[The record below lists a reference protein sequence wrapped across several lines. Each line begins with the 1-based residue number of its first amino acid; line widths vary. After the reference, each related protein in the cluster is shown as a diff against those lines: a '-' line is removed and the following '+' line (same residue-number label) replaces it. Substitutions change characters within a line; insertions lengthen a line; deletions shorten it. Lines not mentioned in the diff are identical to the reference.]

1 MKRIL
6 CIIISICLLMPSI
19 GVFSAFAADSD
30 ELSALQEFNNSYN
43 DMVSSSGFTISGS
56 IDKFYNNGSSS
67 EEDENDSTNRLIVK
81 SKNEIDSLDSVNH
94 ICGYNDLH
102 ILQFDD
108 GESFSEAYK
117 YYSELDY
124 VDYVQEDKFCE
135 EYSIVSES
143 VVQKPMAVQSA
154 KFGYTSAMSSLGS
167 ASSLPTITV
176 AVVDSGIENDHD
188 LLSGRIQTTGFNSVG
203 GDSCYDDR
211 GHGTQVAGIIASNTL
226 TNVKI
231 RPYKVLDDSGRGTD
245 TQVYLGIQAAI
256 EDGVDIINLSLS
268 RQGESE
274 ILHEGVRNAY
284 NAGIVVVAAA
294 GNDGYDISNNT
305 YSPASFEEAITV
317 MACDDTRRICSFSN
331 HGTSCDVAAPGENIL
346 SSYLGNTYK
355 SSSGT
360 SMAAPFI
367 VAAVTYQLSKNSSLS
382 PDSVKAKLIQS
393 SQPCYGGVSGK
404 CVYPGTPV
412 TYAEQT
418 VKPVFNKSST
428 SFMGSVSLEI
438 SCSVASAKILYRT
451 DKMAKNTYLEY
462 KAPLTFTES
471 VTVSAY
477 CVETGKLI
485 GSPAS
490 VTLTI
495 INVDASYFTIDETG
509 TILSYN
515 GEDAVVTVPA
525 TYNDINITAVADDAF
540 RNNAIVTSVNLN
552 SSVTKIGN
560 NTFNGCVNLES
571 ITASG
576 VKEIG
581 DSAFSGCSSLKTVSA
596 NAVTQIGTESFNGC
610 SSLTSISFPKLI
622 EVPDYSFENAS
633 SLKTATISS
642 ATIIGTRAFAGS
654 GLVSVI
660 SGKATTIGEGAFAD
674 CANLFSATITNA
686 EVIGDS
692 AFENCSSL
700 KTVASEK
707 LTDLG
712 DRAYSGATALHSAT
726 FNSLNTVGAEAFY
739 GTAITSVSFG
749 NLTELG
755 ADAFV
760 NCTALEEVCL
770 DSLTSVNL
778 SDFEGCSNIK
788 KFSFNSAEQIDT
800 SNLLLGELTPYVTDF
815 CANNITL
822 IPNNFFRSCKNL
834 SNVELS
840 SVTSVGEYAFYDT
853 AIPSADFSVLETAGI
868 YAFSKIPT
876 LETVNLPKLKSFDST
891 TFSGSSK
898 IKTIVFES
906 LESRYDGLPGLQY
919 SLESYTDMTLTDIK
933 SGQFSGCANLKS
945 VSLPAAVTVGKN
957 AFNGTALT
965 RIELPMLET
974 AADNAFSG
982 CSSLT
987 TVVLKNLKVLNVEA
1001 FSGIESNIT
1010 YINVDGATAFDSTDN
1025 MKKFTSLKTFYGNSL
1040 KSIPSECFMNL
1051 PKLYY
1056 VYIDSAENLG
1066 ASAFYNCSDLY
1077 TCSVSNVRRIE
1088 SNVFYGCTNFISI
1101 TADKATDINFS
1112 AFENSA
1118 VQSIS
1123 FDALT
1128 EFPTTEN
1135 GSIAFPNSEK
1145 LRTVSLNSLKEVPAN
1160 FLAGCPL
1167 LTIVHF
1173 DKATVV
1179 GDRAFYNT
1187 SLNTY
1192 YLSSVVEI
1200 GNEAFFGTRI
1210 TKVNFPNVTAVGDG
1224 AFAECAVNS
1233 EVSLPLVEA
1242 LPASA
1247 FKNNVYLTKIDMPV
1261 LTSVGD
1267 YCFYNCDKISYPTL
1281 ESITDIGD
1289 YAFADCDNLRSV
1301 TITKI
1306 NSLGEYA
1313 FANCGNL
1320 ATVVL
1325 PVRFTEIPKGCFKNC
1340 SYLSA
1345 SNSRCDYKHVK
1356 KINEEAF
1363 AGCKRITA
1371 DAFEFDILEYIGK
1384 NALNASGL
1392 SETGKFEMKGL
1403 KTAEVGAFNG
1413 LSFDF
1418 LYLENVVELY
1428 SLPVADCVLIGSGIK
1443 SFSADQKN
1451 SVVIGHS
1458 GSVVENYCDSNDIS
1472 FVALGEKESVITDVA
1487 GYYNSADAL
1496 MFESFGFNLTY
1507 KWYGCNNENRT
1518 DAVVLEGLDENVE
1531 DPIEFLYDE
1540 GRAADYKYY
1549 YCEATSTDNGNE
1561 VKIRSSLCHNL
1572 FNVIRTVD
1580 EDVTNV
1586 DYMECYIYTYS
1597 PNNVGTIENA
1607 LIVDGDIELTPYSTT
1622 AGPECYGT
1630 GTTLD
1635 IYHDGVVADSYT
1647 LVVYSDVNADG
1658 VVDVLDVR
1666 AIERVSSGKRQFL
1679 DLFKTAADTNQNGSI
1694 DSLDYQQAVNQ
1705 ALSW

>member
-1 MKRIL
+1 MKRLL
-6 CIIISICLLMPSI
+6 CLIISICLLMPSA
-19 GVFSAFAADSD
+19 GVFSAFAVGSD
-30 ELSALQEFNNSYN
+30 DLSALEKFNNSYN
-43 DMVSSSGFTISGS
+43 DMVSSSDFAISGS
-56 IDKFYNNGSSS
+56 VDKFYNNGNSS
-67 EEDENDSTNRLIVK
+67 EKDENDSTNRLIVK
-81 SKNEIDSLDSVNH
+81 SKNEIDSLDSLNH

-108 GESFSEAYK
+108 AHSFSEAYK
-117 YYSELDY
+117 YYSELDG

-135 EYSIVSES
+135 ESSVVSES
-143 VVQKPMAVQSA
+143 VVQRPMAVQSA
-154 KFGYTSAMSSLGS
+154 KFGYTSAMSALGS
-167 ASSLPTITV
+167 AGNLPTISV

-211 GHGTQVAGIIASNTL
+211 GHGTHVAGIIASNTL
-226 TNVKI
+226 SNVTI
-231 RPYKVLDDSGRGTD
+231 RPYKVLDNNGKGTD

-256 EDGVDIINLSLS
+256 ADGVDIINLSLC

-294 GNDGYDISNNT
+294 GNDGYDISNQV

-317 MACDDTRRICSFSN
+317 MACDDSRRICSFSN

-355 SSSGT
+355 ASSGT

-404 CVYPGTPV
+404 CVYPGSSV

-462 KAPLTFTES
+462 KSPLTFTES
-471 VTVSAY
+471 VSVSAY

-490 VTLTI
+490 VTLTKI
-495 INVDASYFTIDETG
+495 DVDASYFTIDEAG
-509 TILSYN
+509 TVLSYN
-515 GEDAVVTVPA
+515 GSDAQVSIPA
-525 TYNDINITAVADDAF
+525 TYNDVKITSVADDAF
-540 RNNAIVTSVNLN
+540 RNNAIITSVTLN
-552 SSVTKIGN
+552 SAITKIGN
-560 NTFNGCVNLES
+560 NVFKDCVNLES
-571 ITASG
+571 VTASG
-576 VKEIG
+576 LTQIG
-581 DSAFSGCSSLKTVSA
+581 DSAFSGCNSLKTISA
-596 NAVTQIGTESFNGC
+596 TAVTQIGAEAFNGC
-610 SSLTSISFPKLI
+610 SSLTSINFPRLI
-622 EVPDYSFENAS
+622 EVQEYSFENAT
-633 SLKTATISS
+633 SLKTATVSS

-654 GLVSVI
+654 GVISVV

-674 CANLFSATITNA
+674 CSSLVSATITNA

-692 AFENCSSL
+692 AFENCVTIKSIS
-700 KTVASEK
+700 SEK
-707 LTDLG
+707 VRSIG
-712 DRAYSGATALHSAT
+712 DKAYSGCTALYSAT
-726 FNSLNTVGAEAFY
+726 FINAEEIGSEAFY
-739 GTAITSVSFG
+739 GTALTSASFEKV
-749 NLTELG
+749 TEIG
-755 ADAFV
+755 TDAFV
-760 NCTALEEVCL
+760 SCVSLEEVCF
-770 DSLTSVNL
+770 DSLASVNL
-778 SDFEGCSNIK
+778 SDFEGCNNIK
-788 KFSFNSAEQIDT
+788 KFSFNSAEVFETND
-800 SNLLLGELTPYVTDF
+800 LLLGEFAPNVTDF
-815 CANNITL
+815 VANKITSV
-822 IPNNFFRSCKNL
+822 PDNFFKDCKKL
-834 SNVELS
+834 SNVGLS
-840 SVTSVGEYAFYDT
+840 SITSVGDYVFYGT
-853 AIPSADFSVLETAGI
+853 AITSASFSGLESAGK
-868 YAFSKIPT
+868 YAFSKIST
-876 LETVNLPKLKSFDST
+876 LESVNLPKLKSFDNT
-891 TFSGSSK
+891 TFSDSSA
-898 IKTIVFES
+898 IKTVVFES
-906 LESRYDGLPGLQY
+906 LESRYDGLPGSLY
-919 SLESYTDMTLTDIK
+919 SLESYTDMTLQDIK
-933 SGQFSGCANLKS
+933 ASMFFGCANLTT
-945 VSLPAAVTVGKN
+945 VSLPVAKTIGEN
-957 AFNGTALT
+957 AFYGTALT

-974 AADNAFSG
+974 AHDNAFSG

-987 TVVLKNLKVLNVEA
+987 TVVLKKLKVINVDA
-1001 FSGIESNIT
+1001 FAGIESNIT
-1010 YINVDGATAFDSTDN
+1010 YLNVDGATGFDLTDN
-1025 MKKFTSLKTFYGNSL
+1025 MQGFTSLKTFYGNTI
-1040 KSIPSECFMNL
+1040 KSIPNECFMNL

-1056 VYIDSAENLG
+1056 VYIDSAEILG
-1066 ASAFYNCSDLY
+1066 VRAFYNCPELY
-1077 TCSVSNVRRIE
+1077 TCSIGNVKRIE
-1088 SNVFYGCTNFISI
+1088 SNVFSGCSNFFSV

-1160 FLAGCPL
+1160 FLSGCPL
-1167 LTIVHF
+1167 LTNVQF
-1173 DKATVV
+1173 NKAEVI

-1187 SLNTY
+1187 ALNTY
-1192 YLSSVVEI
+1192 NLSSVVEI
-1200 GNEAFFGTRI
+1200 GSEAFYGTKI
-1210 TKVNFPNVTAVGDG
+1210 KKVSFPFVTKIGEG
-1224 AFAECAVNS
+1224 AFAECSVNA
-1233 EVSLPLVEA
+1233 EVSFPCVEA
-1242 LPASA
+1242 LPGSV
-1247 FKNNVYLTKIDMPV
+1247 FKNNVYLTKVDMPV
-1261 LTSVGD
+1261 LTNIGD

-1281 ESITDIGD
+1281 ESITSIGD
-1289 YAFADCDNLRSV
+1289 YAFANCDNLSNA

-1340 SYLSA
+1340 SYLNA

-1384 NALNASGL
+1384 NALNSSGFK
-1392 SETGKFEMKGL
+1392 STGEFEMKGL

-1413 LSFDF
+1413 LSFDC
-1418 LYLENVVELY
+1418 LYLENVVELN
-1428 SLPVADCVLIGSGIK
+1428 SLPVADYVLIGSGIN
-1443 SFSADQKN
+1443 SFSADRKDC
-1451 SVVIGHS
+1451 VVIAHR
-1458 GSVVENYCDSNDIS
+1458 GSVVENYCNNNDIT

-1496 MFESFGFNLTY
+1496 MFENFGFNLTY

-1540 GRAADYKYY
+1540 GREADYKYY

-1586 DYMECYIYTYS
+1586 DYIECYIYTYS

-1622 AGPECYGT
+1622 AGQDCYGT

-1635 IYHDGVVADSYT
+1635 IYNDGVVADSYT

-1666 AIERVSSGKRQFL
+1666 AIERVSNGKRQFL
-1679 DLFKTAADTNQNGSI
+1679 DLFKIAADTNQNGSI
-1694 DSLDYQQAVNQ
+1694 DSLDYQQAVNH

>member
-1 MKRIL
+1 
-6 CIIISICLLMPSI
+6 
-19 GVFSAFAADSD
+19 
-30 ELSALQEFNNSYN
+30 
-43 DMVSSSGFTISGS
+43 
-56 IDKFYNNGSSS
+56 
-67 EEDENDSTNRLIVK
+67 
-81 SKNEIDSLDSVNH
+81 
-94 ICGYNDLH
+94 
-102 ILQFDD
+102 
-108 GESFSEAYK
+108 
-117 YYSELDY
+117 
-124 VDYVQEDKFCE
+124 
-135 EYSIVSES
+135 
-143 VVQKPMAVQSA
+143 
-154 KFGYTSAMSSLGS
+154 
-167 ASSLPTITV
+167 
-176 AVVDSGIENDHD
+176 
-188 LLSGRIQTTGFNSVG
+188 
-203 GDSCYDDR
+203 
-211 GHGTQVAGIIASNTL
+211 
-226 TNVKI
+226 
-231 RPYKVLDDSGRGTD
+231 
-245 TQVYLGIQAAI
+245 
-256 EDGVDIINLSLS
+256 
-268 RQGESE
+268 
-274 ILHEGVRNAY
+274 
-284 NAGIVVVAAA
+284 
-294 GNDGYDISNNT
+294 
-305 YSPASFEEAITV
+305 
-317 MACDDTRRICSFSN
+317 
-331 HGTSCDVAAPGENIL
+331 
-346 SSYLGNTYK
+346 
-355 SSSGT
+355 
-360 SMAAPFI
+360 MAAPFI